1 MEGESAVAIPGFY
14 RTALTGYRCSRCQAP
29 LDLDGE
35 PGERLFC
42 APCLHIVDADP
53 ATKRSI
59 LLPQMQHDADA
70 LSALF

>member
-1 MEGESAVAIPGFY
+1 MAIPGMY
-14 RTALTGYRCSRCQAP
+14 RTGLVGFRCSRCQAP
-29 LDLDGE
+29 LAFDGE

-59 LLPQMQHDADA
+59 LLPQMDQDGDS